1 MIRVA
6 EYVSRTDTGHQRTT
20 NEDAH
25 LARTPVFVIADGMGG
40 AQAGEVASQ
49 LAITHFVDGL
59 PGEETDA
66 SEQRLAR
73 AVQDANAEIHALSE
87 SDARR
92 AGMGTTL
99 TAAYVGPRE
108 IAFAHVG
115 DSRAYLLRNGELERI
130 TEDHS
135 LVEELL
141 RQGRLTEEEAEEH
154 PQRSIITRALG
165 PEPHVDVDTFTRTA
179 VAGDV
184 YLICSDGLT
193 SMVSEAT
200 VGEIMRDAAD
210 IGAAAE
216 RLVAAALEAGGR
228 DNVTVVLFRIE
239 EVAGTDAPTESSPAQ
254 TTDPGSLED
263 DLPQTQALAPALLPS
278 DSDRDGPGAGHEAAA
293 GGPGDAAA
301 DSGSAGR
308 PGDDDAGTPAAVE
321 AGTSA
326 PDQAPA
332 RAGSTPDSPG
342 DSGGAATSPPG
353 AGQRAGVPATPPAAS
368 GPHASGFRRHRRAPR
383 MPSAQAPRRRS
394 RLRRRLAACAVLLA
408 VVGVL
413 ALAAVLA
420 TQSVYFIGTDSH
432 GQVTVYN
439 GVPYTL
445 PGGVRLYTP
454 YFVSGVT
461 AAELSRLERRRLFN
475 NELRSQRSATNL
487 VAALELDRIAGQ

>member
-6 EYVSRTDTGHQRTT
+6 DYVSRTDTGHQRTT

-49 LAITHFVDGL
+49 LAIAHFADGL

-66 SEQRLAR
+66 AEQRLAQ

-99 TAAYVGPRE
+99 TAAYVGPHE

-115 DSRAYLLRNGELERI
+115 DSRAYLLRDGELERI

-165 PEPHVDVDTFTRTA
+165 PEPDVDVDTFTRTA

-210 IGAAAE
+210 IAAAAE

-239 EVAGTDAPTESSPAQ
+239 EVAGTEAPTESSPAQ
-254 TTDPGSLED
+254 PPRAASSED

-278 DSDRDGPGAGHEAAA
+278 APDKDEPGSDNDAPGGVPADDDDGN
-293 GGPGDAAA
+293 
-301 DSGSAGR
+301 GSAGGAER
-308 PGDDDAGTPAAVE
+308 APAAHAAPPPADSV
-321 AGTSA
+321 SA
-326 PDQAPA
+326 SPV
-332 RAGSTPDSPG
+332 GSPG
-342 DSGGAATSPPG
+342 VQT
-353 AGQRAGVPATPPAAS
+353 
-368 GPHASGFRRHRRAPR
+368 SGFRRHRRAPR
-383 MPSAQAPRRRS
+383 MPSAQSPRRRS
-394 RLRRRLAACAVLLA
+394 RLRRRAAACAVLLA

-420 TQSVYFIGTDSH
+420 TQSVYFIGTDSD